1 MIIISPTM
9 QDRKISPINP
19 SISGKFNEKMFEVLN
34 YFKFKMLMAHTNAE
48 CRDNLTKLLIRPLI
62 CDKFEVDIREHLLSG
77 FCMID
82 TYWWLMFFS

>member
-48 CRDNLTKLLIRPLI
+48 CRDNLLKLLIRPLI
-62 CDKFEVDIREHLLSG
+62 CDKFEVDIREHLLS
-77 FCMID
+77 
-82 TYWWLMFFS
+82 YFF